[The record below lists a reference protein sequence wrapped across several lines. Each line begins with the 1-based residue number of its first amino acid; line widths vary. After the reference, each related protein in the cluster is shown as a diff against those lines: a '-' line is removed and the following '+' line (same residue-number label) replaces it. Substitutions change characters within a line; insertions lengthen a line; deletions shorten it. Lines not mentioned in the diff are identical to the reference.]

1 MKVGGKIKSGL
12 KKAEIVIG
20 VKRNSGQMRAAILT
34 TERREARFYKIEE
47 LEFSKFWEGHREKKK
62 QTYPKRF
69 PILRAAVHYS

>member
-1 MKVGGKIKSGL
+1 
-12 KKAEIVIG
+12 
-20 VKRNSGQMRAAILT
+20 MRAAILT